1 VLLLLLQWGNIM
13 ADKFRYSFDLTKKLE
28 EQLQQSMLASGQ
40 QAVTSSPGMMSAD
53 PPAKEL
59 QEAEQSKYDPY
70 SFIKDYKDMLFSMF
84 GGEEEYSKVVA
95 QQDARLPIEEDP
107 LNKVTEPYL
116 KIIDVP
122 QQPPVQVEQLEPDTE
137 STQQAIRKATEQ
149 TLGIMQIEEYLD
161 SIKQE
166 KAQQEPDQQGLM
178 AKPYD
183 ELRMRE
189 ENEPLGEGLV
199 SPEAGMLRPRAR
211 PVTSITDAVTNAD
224 VVTNGKVDMNKV
236 ENVILNTIGNNIYS
250 AGLLGAIKIEVGEGV
265 KDERPYSLSNLENF
279 KGAWKER
286 SENAGLID
294 PKTGMATKK
303 AKELNKQGKLGET
316 IFNVQYANRNG
327 NGSIESGDGNKFKGR
342 GLIQITGR
350 SNYEAVGKKLGVDLI
365 ANPELVNTP
374 EYAVPAAV
382 AYMDINGFFELEP
395 SQITKNTLQ
404 NLVNPNA
411 SSAVKNKRWRATTG
425 YLKNNS
431 SDTAELD
438 ETLRPRS
445 RPNIIMASN

>member
-1 VLLLLLQWGNIM
+1 
-13 ADKFRYSFDLTKKLE
+13 
-28 EQLQQSMLASGQ
+28 
-40 QAVTSSPGMMSAD
+40 
-53 PPAKEL
+53 
-59 QEAEQSKYDPY
+59 
-70 SFIKDYKDMLFSMF
+70 
-84 GGEEEYSKVVA
+84 
-95 QQDARLPIEEDP
+95 
-107 LNKVTEPYL
+107 
-116 KIIDVP
+116 
-122 QQPPVQVEQLEPDTE
+122 
-137 STQQAIRKATEQ
+137 
-149 TLGIMQIEEYLD
+149 
-161 SIKQE
+161 
-166 KAQQEPDQQGLM
+166 
-178 AKPYD
+178 
-183 ELRMRE
+183 
-189 ENEPLGEGLV
+189 
-199 SPEAGMLRPRAR
+199 MLRPRAR